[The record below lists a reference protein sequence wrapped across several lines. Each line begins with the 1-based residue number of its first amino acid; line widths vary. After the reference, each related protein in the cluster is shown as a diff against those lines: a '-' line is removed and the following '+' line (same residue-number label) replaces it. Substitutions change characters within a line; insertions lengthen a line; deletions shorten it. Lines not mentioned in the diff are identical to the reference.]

1 MTPLCP
7 KSGPPGAPNLAFHPP
22 GVLRKINHPAT
33 GPAPAKVP
41 ARGLSGKLHN

>member
-7 KSGPPGAPNLAFHPP
+7 KSGPPGAPNLAFHRP

-33 GPAPAKVP
+33 GPAADKVP
-41 ARGLSGKLHN
+41 AQGLSGKLHN